1 LAGDVVDILEGSGSL
16 IARGVAGVD
25 ADVAARSAGQRSDAL
40 GDEVPSEIVHRD
52 DLVVMPSQ

>member
-1 LAGDVVDILEGSGSL
+1 VVDILEGGGSL